1 MGGVEREMDLL
12 GCDEF
17 IGRVNCRIGDL
28 CVLFLV
34 DDYDLMGRM
43 LVMVDV
49 MEHERRGKK
58 DVRRFM
64 HIDKRDMGSFMSYR
78 RVHPEVDVVIYLGA
92 CGCDEF
98 VAKRMDSIAG
108 AWIGKKDKI
117 KVSLNRDIEIK
128 HNIRWGL

>member
-1 MGGVEREMDLL
+1 MDLL

-17 IGRVNCRIGDL
+17 IGRVNSRIGDL

-108 AWIGKKDKI
+108 TWIGKKDKI